1 MNASFLGQR
10 RGFTLV
16 ELLVVIAIIGT
27 LVGLLLPAVQ
37 SAREAGRKSAC
48 SNNVKQIA
56 LGAANYESAKRKYPT
71 SGEGKDNFGGNGT
84 TGGTVKY
91 GSSSNAGEM
100 LNVNSFF
107 VQILGYIEEAN
118 IAAKWNKQE
127 GYNSTN
133 NMPLAST
140 KIATFLCPSNSF
152 YRDDLGGICTG
163 ATDYLYYGCADYMP
177 VVYVDLS
184 PTDGTRQTTATDKNS
199 IKLGLLTWDNTSS
212 TNTALDGT
220 SNTALFFEDSG
231 RAQQDLGKYGT
242 SDTWY
247 TTAGGTPVVVTFAST
262 DLVSSKTVPN
272 RWCDSD
278 NGSGLSGAPDQQTA
292 NPRTRGIIN
301 NTKTPV
307 GGSSSTC
314 LWTANNCGPNDE
326 PFSMHA
332 GGGCFAGFGDGSVH
346 WLSDQLDVQVCR
358 QLADPADGEK
368 PRKYE

>member
-1 MNASFLGQR
+1 MRSSLLLGKQFLGKR

-37 SAREAGRKSAC
+37 AAREAARKSQC
-48 SNNVKQIA
+48 GNNIKMMA
-56 LGAANYESAKRKYPT
+56 LASLNYESAKKKYPT
-71 SGEGKDNFGGNGT
+71 CGEGKKW
-84 TGGTVKY
+84 TGSTWT
-91 GSSSNAGEM
+91 NAM
-100 LNVNSFF
+100 NVESFYT
-107 VQILGYIEEAN
+107 QILGFCEQAN
-118 IAAKWNKQE
+118 IAAKWNPKE

-140 KIATFLCPSNSF
+140 KIATFLCPSDSLYQDSF
-152 YRDDLGGICTG
+152 GGTCTG
-163 ATDYLYYGCADYMP
+163 ATDYAYYGVGHYMP
-177 VVYVDLS
+177 VVYTDLS

-220 SNTALFFEDSG
+220 SNTAMFFEDSG

-247 TTAGGTPVVVTFAST
+247 TTASGTPVVVTFAST

-368 PRKYE
+368 PRQYE